1 MNFSKMLLG
10 IVLGIAVYVILIIF
24 SDLSVIRE
32 NFLKADLIYIFLG
45 MGTVFLGIVARAHRW
60 HLMLKF
66 LDIKINKKSSY
77 LLFFSGLAFGLTP
90 GRLGE
95 VIKSHYLKR
104 LVHTPI
110 SVSAPTIIVER
121 FLDVFAILTIA
132 LFAFLLTGTSH
143 VVIPIGFFLIA
154 VFLFLVYQ
162 RKILLKIL
170 KILESFPMIGKIF
183 TKIIPSMDIIFKL
196 MTPKIIFKILPLTI
210 FLWIVEGLVVFFSL
224 KSFGIDLS
232 IIKSEFIFVI
242 SALIGSATLLP
253 GGIGGTEGGLL
264 GLFLLENISYN
275 DAIGPILIIRVI
287 VLWMTIIFGIFINQ
301 IVEHGILKDK

>member
-1 MNFSKMLLG
+1 
-10 IVLGIAVYVILIIF
+10 
-24 SDLSVIRE
+24 
-32 NFLKADLIYIFLG
+32 
-45 MGTVFLGIVARAHRW
+45 
-60 HLMLKF
+60 
-66 LDIKINKKSSY
+66 
-77 LLFFSGLAFGLTP
+77 
-90 GRLGE
+90 
-95 VIKSHYLKR
+95 
-104 LVHTPI
+104 
-110 SVSAPTIIVER
+110 
-121 FLDVFAILTIA
+121 
-132 LFAFLLTGTSH
+132 
-143 VVIPIGFFLIA
+143 
-154 VFLFLVYQ
+154 
-162 RKILLKIL
+162 
-170 KILESFPMIGKIF
+170 
-183 TKIIPSMDIIFKL
+183 MDIIFKL

-242 SALIGSATLLP
+242 SALIGSATFLP